1 MFYSTTSTME
11 EDAGVVSSDEEGDI
25 YCLTAA
31 PAGGGE
37 DGAQQV
43 DKATAE
49 RQSEQEAD
57 SHRADQV
64 RLSPNQVR
72 GLCVQQ

>member
-1 MFYSTTSTME
+1 MFYSTASTLE

-31 PAGGGE
+31 PAGGGV
-37 DGAQQV
+37 DGADQV
-43 DKATAE
+43 DNVMTE
-49 RQSEQEAD
+49 RQSDQETD

-64 RLSPNQVR
+64 RPPLNQVQ
-72 GLCVQQ
+72 GLCV